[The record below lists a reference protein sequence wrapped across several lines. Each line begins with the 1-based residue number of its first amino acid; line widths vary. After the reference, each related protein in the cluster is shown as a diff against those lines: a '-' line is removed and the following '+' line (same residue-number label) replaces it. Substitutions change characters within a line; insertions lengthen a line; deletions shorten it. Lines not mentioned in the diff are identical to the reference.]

1 MATATRVKKTVDK
14 TNKKAVSIILNDP
27 KSSRTWI
34 DIAERKP
41 EPGIPVVIRIMN
53 ESITFA
59 EDDENIIYAED
70 MKVARRLVDINK
82 GKESWYIEPPYT
94 KYDYSPLSNRDKLSK
109 GSVVTHWAEASDE
122 EIGWWK
128 SRLRPIGD
136 YNHLSLNISNEY
148 EELMY
153 LAIINGASFIARS
166 VDGDINEEGHE
177 RETAMYGVLTDLQ
190 FCIDSDSHI
199 HHGCVV
205 PNCTPVKEDM
215 PVAEEHIREMMSKYD
230 DDIHTV
236 ARIVHAMSIIVDNIL
251 AEGTEEEEAD
261 E

>member
-1 MATATRVKKTVDK
+1 MATATRVKKTVNGTD
-14 TNKKAVSIILNDP
+14 KKAVSIILNDP
-27 KSSRTWI
+27 KSTRKWI

-41 EPGIPVVIRIMN
+41 EPGVPVVVRIMN

-70 MKVARRLVDINK
+70 MKVARRLVDIDK

-109 GSVVTHWAEASDE
+109 GSVVTHWAETSDE

-128 SRLRPIGD
+128 SRLRPVGD
-136 YNHLSLNISNEY
+136 YNHLSFNISNEY
-148 EELMY
+148 EELLY

-166 VDGDINEEGHE
+166 VNGDLNDEGNE
-177 RETAMYGVLTDLQ
+177 REAAMYGVLTDLQ

-199 HHGCVV
+199 HHGCIV
-205 PNCTPVKEDM
+205 PNCTPVKDDM
-215 PVAEEHIREMMSKYD
+215 PVAEERVLGMISEYD
-230 DDIHTV
+230 NDIHTV
-236 ARIVHAMSIIVDNIL
+236 ARIVHGMSIIVDNIL
-251 AEGTEEEEAD
+251 AEGTKGEDSD